1 MAFVFIKQFIGKIVS
16 AIGGFTFGK
25 LSPRKNDSPSLA
37 LSNGKIDISKL
48 ELPPGVY
55 TITVTACA
63 EGLKESQHSNAELIV
78 IKRKK

>member
-25 LSPRKNDSPSLA
+25 LSNEKQDIPPLA
-37 LSNGKIDISKL
+37 LSDGKIDISKL
-48 ELPPGVY
+48 KLPPGIY

-63 EGLKESQHSNAELIV
+63 EGLKESKHSNAELIV
-78 IKRKK
+78 IKKTK